1 MIWPATYHG
10 RLESW
15 TDLRQRCLSLDQE
28 TALATIQNWWQRA
41 PWRAYYLHWDDREHW
56 PDPWQLLADN
66 QYCDLARALGMLYTI
81 KLLDRADCADAIM
94 VAADQGNLVLVS
106 GGKYIMNWK
115 ADEVVNMASDK
126 IKIQRTLESRI
137 LDRLIG

>member
-1 MIWPATYHG
+1 
-10 RLESW
+10 
-15 TDLRQRCLSLDQE
+15 
-28 TALATIQNWWQRA
+28 
-41 PWRAYYLHWDDREHW
+41 
-56 PDPWQLLADN
+56 
-66 QYCDLARALGMLYTI
+66 MLYTI